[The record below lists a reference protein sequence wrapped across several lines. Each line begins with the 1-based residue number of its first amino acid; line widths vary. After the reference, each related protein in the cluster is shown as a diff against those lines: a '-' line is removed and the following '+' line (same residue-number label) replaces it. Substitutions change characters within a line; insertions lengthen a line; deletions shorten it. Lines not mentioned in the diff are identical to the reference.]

1 MAQWAKVTGWAC
13 WRWVYPGMMV
23 SRWAFAFAMKAF
35 WSFWAF
41 SMTNSSFTR
50 VSIRVA
56 VAPRS
61 FRLRPVCIA
70 PATSP
75 IIPMRWRS
83 VLV

>member
-1 MAQWAKVTGWAC
+1 MGWAC

-23 SRWAFAFAMKAF
+23 SRCARAFAMRVF
-35 WSFWAF
+35 WRFRAAL
-41 SMTNSSFTR
+41 MTDSSLTR
-50 VSIRVA
+50 VIIRAA
-56 VAPRS
+56 VALRS

-70 PATSP
+70 PAVSP